1 MVVNVIAVSYGIA
14 AAAFLLLTLLLLTSW
29 RGRLHG
35 MALTAASGVTALWAG
50 LVAQQASVG
59 IKLSLTS
66 DLLELARDAC
76 WTLFLVLVLRP
87 YRRENGAS
95 VIQSRMLKPG
105 LVVLYLLCAAG
116 TFYSRWILR
125 DVETQ
130 IYFITNYVGR
140 VAVAVI
146 GMLLVEQLYRSTPP
160 QERWAIKF
168 ACLGIGGLFVY
179 DFYLYSDAMLFRAL
193 NGEIWAARGL
203 VNALV
208 VPLIAVSAARNPKW
222 SLDIAVSR
230 RVIFHSAAVVGSA
243 LYLLL
248 MALAG
253 YWLRFFGGNWG
264 SVMQVAFLAGALA
277 LLVGIVF
284 SGTVRSRLKVF
295 ISKNFYNYNYDYR
308 EEWLR
313 FTRTLSTKGPDLGER
328 AVQAIADLVESPTG
342 ALWLSNGA
350 GHVLLANWH
359 MPDAAGSEPAD
370 SAFCHF
376 LQSRKWVV
384 DLDELAAD
392 PEKYEGL
399 VAPDWLRRLTRGWL
413 VVPLIMHEELLG
425 FVVLSQPRSRIRLNW
440 EVTDLLKIA
449 GNQAASYLAQ
459 QQSANALMVAR
470 QFESFNRM
478 STFIV
483 HDLKNLIFQLSLL
496 VSNAEKHRDNPEFQR
511 DMMDTLDNSVKKMKL
526 LLHKL
531 NSGDSIEGP
540 APLSLDKLLTQ
551 AVQLKSQ
558 FEPRPTLALH
568 DTGLTL
574 LANWGRME
582 RVVGHLIQNAIEASA
597 RDGVVV
603 VALRR
608 QGDNAVIE
616 IRDNGAGMSED
627 FMRARL
633 FKPFETT
640 KSAGM
645 GVGVFE
651 SREYIQELG
660 GRLDVASR
668 IEEGTTFTMTLP
680 LNGARAGQRLDEQH
694 EQQEEAT

>member
-1 MVVNVIAVSYGIA
+1 MVVNVIAVSYGVA

-35 MALTAASGVTALWAG
+35 IALTAASGVTALWSGVLAWQATAG
-50 LVAQQASVG
+50 IQ
-59 IKLSLTS
+59 LSLAS
-66 DLLELARDAC
+66 DVLELARDAA
-76 WTLFLVLVLRP
+76 WTLFLVLVLSP
-87 YRRENGAS
+87 YRKENGPS
-95 VIQSRMLKPG
+95 VVQSRVLPPA
-105 LVVLYLLCAAG
+105 LAVLYLLCAIG
-116 TFYSRWILR
+116 TVYSRWILR
-125 DVETQ
+125 DVDTQ
-130 IYFITNYVGR
+130 LYFIANFVGR

-146 GMLLVEQLYRSTPP
+146 GMLLVEQLYRNTPQ

-168 ACLGIGGLFVY
+168 VCLGVGGLFVY
-179 DFYLYSDAMLFRAL
+179 DFYLYSDAMLFHAL
-193 NGEIWAARGL
+193 NAEIWAARGM
-203 VNALV
+203 VNALA

-222 SLDIAVSR
+222 SLEIAVSR

-253 YWLRFFGGNWG
+253 YWLRFFGGSWG
-264 SVMQVAFLAGALA
+264 SVMQVTFFAGALA

-328 AVQAIADLVESPTG
+328 AVQAIAELVESPTG
-342 ALWLSNGA
+342 ALWFRQGA
-350 GHVLLANWH
+350 SHTLLAQWN

-370 SAFCHF
+370 SQLCSF
-376 LQSRKWVV
+376 LQSREWVV

-399 VAPDWLRRLTRGWL
+399 AAPDWLRRLNRAWL

-496 VSNAEKHRDNPEFQR
+496 VANAEKHRDNPEFQK

-531 NSGDSIEGP
+531 NSSDSIEGP

-558 FEPRPTLALH
+558 FEPRPTLELN

-574 LANWGRME
+574 MANWGRME

-597 RDGVVV
+597 RDGRVV

-608 QGDNAVIE
+608 EDNNAIIE
-616 IRDNGAGMSED
+616 IRDHGGGMSEE
-627 FMRARL
+627 FMRSRL

-668 IEEGTTFTMTLP
+668 VGEGTTFTITLP
-680 LNGARAGQRLDEQH
+680 LNGARAGRRLDEQ
-694 EQQEEAT
+694 QEESA

>member
-35 MALTAASGVTALWAG
+35 MALTAASGITALWAG
-50 LVAQQASVG
+50 LVAQQASAG
-59 IKLSLTS
+59 IQLSLAS
-66 DLLELARDAC
+66 DLLELARDAG
-76 WTLFLVLVLRP
+76 WTLFLLLVLSP
-87 YRRENGAS
+87 YRKENGAL
-95 VIQSRMLKPG
+95 VVQSR
-105 LVVLYLLCAAG
+105 LVMPALAVLYLLCTVG
-116 TFYSRWILR
+116 TIYSRWFVR
-125 DVETQ
+125 DIETQ
-130 IYFITNYVGR
+130 LYFMANYVGR
-140 VAVAVI
+140 VAFAVI
-146 GMLLVEQLYRSTPP
+146 GMLLVEQLYRSTPQ

-168 ACLGIGGLFVY
+168 ACLGVGGLFVY
-179 DFYLYSDAMLFRAL
+179 DFYLYSDAMLFRVL
-193 NGEIWAARGL
+193 NAEIWAARGM
-203 VNALV
+203 VNALA

-253 YWLRFFGGNWG
+253 YWLRFFGGSWG
-264 SVMQVAFLAGALA
+264 SVMQVTFFAAAMA

-342 ALWLSNGA
+342 ALWLNTGA
-350 GHVLLANWH
+350 GHHLLASWH
-359 MPDAAGSEPAD
+359 MADAAGSEPAD
-370 SAFCHF
+370 SQFCAF
-376 LQSRKWVV
+376 LQSRQWVV
-384 DLDELAAD
+384 DLAELAAD
-392 PEKYEGL
+392 PDKYEGL
-399 VAPDWLRRLTRGWL
+399 VAPDWLRRLNRAWL

-496 VSNAEKHRDNPEFQR
+496 VTNAEKHRDNPEFQK

-540 APLSLDKLLTQ
+540 APLSLDKLLGQ

-558 FEPRPTLALH
+558 FEPRPTLALN
-568 DTGLTL
+568 DAGLTL

-582 RVVGHLIQNAIEASA
+582 RVVGHLIQNAIEACA
-597 RDGVVV
+597 RDGRVLVT
-603 VALRR
+603 LRR
-608 QGDNAVIE
+608 QDDDAVIE
-616 IRDNGAGMSED
+616 IRDNGAGMSEE
-627 FMRARL
+627 FMRSRL

-660 GRLDVASR
+660 GRLEVASR
-668 IEEGTTFTMTLP
+668 EGEGTTFTMTLP
-680 LNGARAGQRLDEQH
+680 LNGHRAGQRID
-694 EQQEEAT
+694 EQQEESA

>member
-1 MVVNVIAVSYGIA
+1 
-14 AAAFLLLTLLLLTSW
+14 
-29 RGRLHG
+29 
-35 MALTAASGVTALWAG
+35 
-50 LVAQQASVG
+50 
-59 IKLSLTS
+59 
-66 DLLELARDAC
+66 
-76 WTLFLVLVLRP
+76 
-87 YRRENGAS
+87 
-95 VIQSRMLKPG
+95 
-105 LVVLYLLCAAG
+105 
-116 TFYSRWILR
+116 
-125 DVETQ
+125 
-130 IYFITNYVGR
+130 
-140 VAVAVI
+140 
-146 GMLLVEQLYRSTPP
+146 
-160 QERWAIKF
+160 
-168 ACLGIGGLFVY
+168 
-179 DFYLYSDAMLFRAL
+179 
-193 NGEIWAARGL
+193 
-203 VNALV
+203 
-208 VPLIAVSAARNPKW
+208 
-222 SLDIAVSR
+222 
-230 RVIFHSAAVVGSA
+230 VIFHSAAVVGSA

-253 YWLRFFGGNWG
+253 YWLRFFGGSWG
-264 SVMQVAFLAGALA
+264 SVMQVTFFAGALA

-328 AVQAIADLVESPTG
+328 AVQAIAELVESPTG
-342 ALWLSNGA
+342 ALWFRQGA
-350 GHVLLANWH
+350 SHTLLAQWN

-370 SAFCHF
+370 SQLCSF
-376 LQSRKWVV
+376 LQSREWVV

-399 VAPDWLRRLTRGWL
+399 AAPDWLRRLNRAWL

-425 FVVLSQPRSRIRLNW
+425 FVVLSQPRSPIRLNW

-496 VSNAEKHRDNPEFQR
+496 VANAEKHRDNPEFQK
-511 DMMDTLDNSVKKMKL
+511 DMMDTLDNSVKKVKL

-531 NSGDSIEGP
+531 NSSDSIEGP

-558 FEPRPTLALH
+558 FEPRPTLELN

-574 LANWGRME
+574 MANWGRME

-597 RDGVVV
+597 RDGRVV

-608 QGDNAVIE
+608 EDNNAIIE
-616 IRDNGAGMSED
+616 IRDHGGGMSEE
-627 FMRARL
+627 FMRSRL

-668 IEEGTTFTMTLP
+668 VGEGTTFTITLP
-680 LNGARAGQRLDEQH
+680 LNGARAGRRLDEQ
-694 EQQEEAT
+694 QEESA

>member
-35 MALTAASGVTALWAG
+35 MALTAASGITALWAG
-50 LVAQQASVG
+50 VVAQQASAG
-59 IKLSLTS
+59 IQLSLAS
-66 DLLELARDAC
+66 DMLELARNAA
-76 WTLFLVLVLRP
+76 WTIFLVAVLSP
-87 YRRENGAS
+87 YRKDSGAP
-95 VIQSRMLKPG
+95 VVQSRLLAPG
-105 LVVLYLLCAAG
+105 LAMLYILCAAG
-116 TFYSRWILR
+116 TVYSRWILR
-125 DVETQ
+125 DVDTQ
-130 IYFITNYVGR
+130 IYFMANFVGR
-140 VAVAVI
+140 VAMAVI

-168 ACLGIGGLFVY
+168 ACLGVGGLYVY

-193 NGEIWAARGL
+193 NVDIWAARGM
-203 VNALV
+203 VNALA

-243 LYLLL
+243 LYLLM

-253 YWLRFFGGNWG
+253 YWLRFFGGSWG
-264 SVMQVAFLAGALA
+264 SVMQVTFFAAALA
-277 LLVGIVF
+277 LLAGIVF

-350 GHVLLANWH
+350 HHALLAHWH

-370 SAFCHF
+370 SAFCSF
-376 LQSRKWVV
+376 LQGRQWVV
-384 DLDELAAD
+384 DLDELEAD

-399 VAPDWLRRLTRGWL
+399 VAPEWLRKLPRAWL

-496 VSNAEKHRDNPEFQR
+496 VANAEKHRDNPEFQK

-540 APLSLDKLLTQ
+540 APLSLDKLLAQ

-558 FEPRPTLALH
+558 FEPRPTLELH
-568 DTGLTL
+568 DKGLTL

-582 RVVGHLIQNAIEASA
+582 RVVGHLIQNAIEASP
-597 RDGVVV
+597 RDGRVL

-608 QGDNAVIE
+608 QDENAVIE
-616 IRDNGAGMSED
+616 ISDNGAGMTEE
-627 FMRARL
+627 FMRSRL

-668 IEEGTTFTMTLP
+668 AGEGTTFTMTLP
-680 LNGARAGQRLDEQH
+680 LNGARAGQRID
-694 EQQEEAT
+694 EQQEESA

>member
-14 AAAFLLLTLLLLTSW
+14 AAAFLLLTLLLMTSW

-35 MALTAASGVTALWAG
+35 IALAVACGLTTLWAG
-50 LVAQQASVG
+50 VISQQATAG
-59 IKLSLTS
+59 IQLSLVS
-66 DLLELARDAC
+66 DVLELARDAS
-76 WTLFLVLVLRP
+76 WTFFLLLVLRP
-87 YRRENGAS
+87 YRKKDGEQ
-95 VIQSRMLKPG
+95 VLQSRLLLPS
-105 LVVLYLLCAAG
+105 LAVLYLMCTVG
-116 TFYSRWILR
+116 TIYSRWILR
-125 DVETQ
+125 DIEAPV
-130 IYFITNYVGR
+130 YFLFNYVGR
-140 VAVAVI
+140 VAFAVI
-146 GMLLVEQLYRSTPP
+146 GMLLVEQLYRSTPS

-168 ACLGIGGLFVY
+168 ACLGLGGLFAY
-179 DFYLYSDAMLFRAL
+179 DFYLYSDAMMFHVL
-193 NGEIWAARGL
+193 NPEIWAARGM
-203 VNALV
+203 VNALA

-230 RVIFHSAAVVGSA
+230 RVIFHSAAVMGSA

-253 YWLRFFGGNWG
+253 YWLRFFGGSWG
-264 SVMQVAFLAGALA
+264 SVMQVTFFAGALA

-295 ISKNFYNYNYDYR
+295 ISKNFYNYNYD
-308 EEWLR
+308 
-313 FTRTLSTKGPDLGER
+313 
-328 AVQAIADLVESPTG
+328 
-342 ALWLSNGA
+342 
-350 GHVLLANWH
+350 
-359 MPDAAGSEPAD
+359 AAGSEPAD
-370 SAFCHF
+370 SAFCSF
-376 LQSRKWVV
+376 LQSRQWVV
-384 DLDELAAD
+384 DLDELQAD

-399 VAPDWLRRLTRGWL
+399 AAPDWMRSLTRGWL

-496 VSNAEKHRDNPEFQR
+496 VTNAEKHRDNPEFQK

-558 FEPRPTLALH
+558 FEPRPTLDLA

-582 RVVGHLIQNAIEASA
+582 RVIGHLIQNAIEASA
-597 RDGVVV
+597 RDGLVVV
-603 VALRR
+603 RLVR
-608 QGDNAVIE
+608 QGENAIIE
-616 IRDNGAGMSED
+616 IRDNGAGMSEE
-627 FMRARL
+627 FMRSRL

-660 GRLDVASR
+660 GQLAVTSR
-668 IEEGTTFTMTLP
+668 VGIGTSFTMTLP
-680 LNGARAGQRLDEQH
+680 LNGRRAAQRQD
-694 EQQEEAT
+694 EQQEESA